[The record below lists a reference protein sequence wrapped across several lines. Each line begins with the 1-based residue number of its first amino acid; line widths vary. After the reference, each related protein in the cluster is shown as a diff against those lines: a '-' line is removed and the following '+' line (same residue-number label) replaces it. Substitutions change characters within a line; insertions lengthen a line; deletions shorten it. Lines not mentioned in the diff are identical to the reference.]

1 MWGFTPGRHAA
12 LSEPTFIKRAENMH
26 REMIARDKNHPCIII
41 WGLHNEIANELPEG
55 RAITERLASLVR
67 SLDPTR
73 LITYASMS
81 CHLGKSPDLGFDLV
95 DIVSLN
101 YYIGWYNSFDSE
113 SFADMARRMR
123 TTLSEMG
130 IGDKPVIMS
139 EFGAGAV
146 RGETSLEAPRWTENY
161 QAELLGR
168 AICEYLDSGEI
179 SGSYVWQFADIRSN
193 PRNELTRPRS
203 FNNKGVLDEYR
214 RPKLGYETVKRL
226 YARYNPDSDEKTIIK
241 LR

>member
-1 MWGFTPGRHAA
+1 
-12 LSEPTFIKRAENMH
+12 
-26 REMIARDKNHPCIII
+26 
-41 WGLHNEIANELPEG
+41 
-55 RAITERLASLVR
+55 
-67 SLDPTR
+67 
-73 LITYASMS
+73 
-81 CHLGKSPDLGFDLV
+81 
-95 DIVSLN
+95 VSLN